1 MHMSLPANDCVITYN
16 VLLQSLSFPV
26 SPRFLIDDR
35 VKNFLIIKAG
45 NTIRVD
51 IPFEVSFQT

>member
-1 MHMSLPANDCVITYN
+1 MHMSLSANDCVITYN